1 MLLTQLSKKELTK
14 NATPFY
20 WTKSGEGDSIIKE
33 QTKTVQPH
41 KIFNHKQQLA
51 KKDKYIISY
60 HSITSS
66 RRTSIQ

>member
-1 MLLTQLSKKELTK
+1 MQLLFIEQNLEKVIQLPRNKPKQS
-14 NATPFY
+14 N
-20 WTKSGEGDSIIKE
+20 
-33 QTKTVQPH
+33 H

-51 KKDKYIISY
+51 KKDKYINSY